1 MTFAAAATTAILAA
15 TVLLQAAWPARR
27 LVLVAS
33 GAALSALVVSL
44 SGVSTTGRLLA
55 GVPWDVLV
63 LLVGLG
69 LVTEVLVASRLFG
82 LLAVRVARATRAAPG
97 LLAFVLV
104 LGMYGVSGVVNNLTA
119 LMLLLPVVLILF
131 RLMGVSQRYVTWTL
145 ATLLVACNLGGAA
158 TPIGDFPAIL
168 LLGRGAMEFTEYL
181 VRAAPLTL
189 AALALLLAAVFG
201 LARPARGLA
210 ATPLSARLTV
220 ATLSAFH
227 RGVRLDR
234 RALLSGLLPLAGMV
248 AAWILVPAS
257 AGVGPELICWIGAA
271 AALFGAGRLGER
283 LARTRVDVE
292 ATLFLL
298 FLFVMVGAVGETGVF
313 RDAARLLAALP
324 LPPTAQVAVF
334 LVSSALLTGV
344 FSAGPSMAA
353 LLPVAEVLA
362 ADHPPEAIYVG
373 LALSVCAGSSLF
385 LTAATAG
392 PLTQALVERADLRGE
407 DGAPIDLG
415 FFRFAPVGLLGFGV
429 TLAVALV
436 STLARL

>member
-1 MTFAAAATTAILAA
+1 MTPAASVTTAILAV
-15 TVLLQAAWPARR
+15 TILLQAAWPARR
-27 LVLVAS
+27 LVLVTF
-33 GAALSALVVSL
+33 GAALSCLAVSL
-44 SGVSTTGRLLA
+44 SGVSTTRRLLA

-69 LVTEVLVASRLFG
+69 LVTEILGSSRLFG
-82 LLAVRVARATRAAPG
+82 LVAVRVARATGAAPR

-104 LGMYGVSGVVNNLTA
+104 CGMYVVSGLVNNLTA
-119 LMLLLPVVLILF
+119 LMLLLPIILILF

-168 LLGRGAMEFTEYL
+168 LLGRGAMEFGDYL

-189 AALALLLAAVFG
+189 AALTALLAVVFV
-201 LARPARGLA
+201 LVRPERGLA
-210 ATPLSARLTV
+210 QTPLSARLTV

-234 RALLSGLLPLAGMV
+234 RALLSGLLPLTGMV
-248 AAWILVPAS
+248 AAWLLLPAS
-257 AGVGPELICWIGAA
+257 TGIGPELICWIGAG
-271 AALFGAGRLGER
+271 AALVAAGGLGER

-292 ATLFLL
+292 ATIFLL
-298 FLFVMVGAVGETGVF
+298 CLFVMVGAVGETGVF
-313 RDAARLLAALP
+313 QDAARLLASLP
-324 LPPTAQVAVF
+324 VSPKAQVAAF
-334 LVSSALLTGV
+334 LVAAALLTGV

-353 LLPVAEVLA
+353 LLPVADVLA
-362 ADHPPEAIYVG
+362 REHPPGAIYVG

-392 PLTQALVERADLRGE
+392 PLTQALVERAGLRGE
-407 DGAPIDLG
+407 DGTPVQLG
-415 FFRFAPVGLLGFGV
+415 FFTFAPVGLLGFGI
-429 TLAVALV
+429 TLSVGLLA
-436 STLARL
+436 TLSRL

>member
-1 MTFAAAATTAILAA
+1 VTAAAATTAILAV
-15 TVLLQAAWPARR
+15 TILLQAARPARR

-33 GAALSALVVSL
+33 GAALSALVLSL
-44 SGVSTTGRLLA
+44 EGISTTGRLLA

-82 LLAVRVARATRAAPG
+82 LLAVRVARATRAAPR

-104 LGMYGVSGVVNNLTA
+104 SGMYAVSGLVNNLTA

-145 ATLLVACNLGGAA
+145 GTLLVACNLGGAA

-168 LLGRGAMEFTEYL
+168 LLGRGAMEFGDYL

-189 AALALLLAAVFG
+189 AALAALLAAVFL
-201 LARPARGLA
+201 LARPEKGLSQ
-210 ATPLSARLTV
+210 TPLSARLTV
-220 ATLSAFH
+220 ATLSAFY

-248 AAWILVPAS
+248 AAWLLVPAS
-257 AGVGPELICWIGAA
+257 TGVGPELICWIGAGTALLA
-271 AALFGAGRLGER
+271 AGGLGER

-313 RDAARLLAALP
+313 QDAARLLASLP
-324 LPPTAQVAVF
+324 LTPKAQVAVF
-334 LVSSALLTGV
+334 LVSAALLTGV

-353 LLPVAEVLA
+353 LLPVADVLA
-362 ADHPPEAIYVG
+362 REHPPEAVYVG

-392 PLTQALVERADLRGE
+392 PLTQALVERAGLVGE
-407 DGAPIDLG
+407 DGAPVQLG

-429 TLAVALV
+429 TLAVGLV
-436 STLARL
+436 ATLARL